1 MIHVSFFFFFK
12 QKTAYEMRISD
23 WSSYV
28 CSSDLPRSTTS
39 SPASQGAKHMHALPP
54 RNRML
59 ASDAGWCL
67 RVNRIGARS
76 GVRRAFAIVS
86 RLGDGVFWY
95 VLMAVLVMFDGYAGL
110 LASLHLAATGAVALL
125 LYKAIKRW
133 TRRPRPFAADV
144 RIRAWIRS
152 EEHTSELQSLM
163 RISYAVLGL

>member
-1 MIHVSFFFFFK
+1 
-12 QKTAYEMRISD
+12 MRISD
-23 WSSYV
+23 WSSDV
-28 CSSDLPRSTTS
+28 CSSDLTASSPRRATSAATPTCASSWAPPRATQWRGCARTTWQPRSTTS

-54 RNRML
+54 CNRML

-76 GVRRAFAIVS
+76 GMRRAFAIVS

-125 LYKAIKRW
+125 LYKAIKQ
-133 TRRPRPFAADV
+133 
-144 RIRAWIRS
+144 IGRA
-152 EEHTSELQSLM
+152 H
-163 RISYAVLGL
+163 V

>member
-1 MIHVSFFFFFK
+1 
-12 QKTAYEMRISD
+12 
-23 WSSYV
+23 
-28 CSSDLPRSTTS
+28 
-39 SPASQGAKHMHALPP
+39 MHALPP

-76 GVRRAFAIVS
+76 GMRRAFAIVS

-110 LASLHLAATGAVALL
+110 LATLHLAATGAVALL

-133 TRRPRPFAADV
+133 ARRPRPFAADV
-144 RIRAWIRS
+144 RIRAWIADRKS
-152 EEHTSELQSLM
+152 TRLNSSH
-163 RISYAVLGL
+163 